1 MASRA
6 MSVRT
11 TRSNGTYLPPSNP
24 PTSPPPGSPGAMSRY
39 PDEYNIVS
47 PAVRAEQE
55 RQIVTI
61 QRQGREQAERE
72 RALTRREN
80 TLQQTANALAA
91 RESAIKQDQ
100 LALTRREDDLRKRAS
115 ELDRQRN
122 VLENE
127 RLVLAQ
133 EKEHTRRM
141 EEQRRARRT
150 NSEAF
155 LEDTF
160 PALAIPD
167 IVRHLGNSSARI
179 RRHAMT
185 FLGPFSD
192 YRYALQHQKDFDA
205 LILAL
210 LPATIPLL
218 RLSKT
223 DVLEFVSGLL
233 GERHVAQALAK
244 SQQSQQLFEIL
255 MMPNEVLSS
264 IAREALTL
272 ILKGDLSCRRP
283 LQVTL
288 SRLLQSNTQPI
299 VLEFAR
305 QALPTLVQDAIADG
319 QYPMAVFYANHT
331 SPVVRTSVYQPLTR
345 AITAGVASRR
355 GLVHAGLIV
364 AAHGQVVANNPPE
377 DLLAFTASVLPNLA
391 TEIALEDQTTLLLD
405 MLLYKDQA
413 LQSACIISLRAIR
426 KVDANSR
433 EKLRIA
439 LDPYIWHSDT
449 MDERVRSFTLESL
462 QQIATDLMNAGRLTE
477 LLTYLDLPDSA
488 MRELFLTVILKLA
501 QDSGDQQKKL
511 LDAGLLAKLQP
522 YLALPDIP
530 SDILTFTIRALPAF
544 AVQICKSG
552 ATNTL
557 VELSLHPDI
566 TLSGAAMNAL
576 RRILHSDRRCRQ
588 ALQYSLETHLAAPP
602 PKILE
607 FMMEALPVI
616 VNDMMTDN
624 RHGEMLVFLS
634 HENPALRQAVM
645 PVVLQLSQTSAS
657 QQKQLAGCGIMTA
670 LSPQLTSAR
679 PPEDVI
685 QFCASL
691 LPLIAVYLAEG
702 GFAPQLV
709 DLLGNPP
716 TRQLAADCLRKVA
729 NAGEKGQQA
738 LVNADILPR
747 LVQYLATVQD
757 PVIIGLLSDLLPLI
771 CLSCCRR
778 GQSGL
783 IIHLASSM
791 NGTLRSRALAA
802 VRTIVASSPTDR
814 TSLREAYLPQL
825 HLQEDYI
832 LDIADVALQPMT
844 KDLLSSG
851 ELNHVLELAMHAE
864 PRIRQ
869 PCYAPLRDAI
879 RDNQA
884 TRQTLVELGFFQILV
899 KFCSSPVKDR
909 VDFASSVIPIM
920 AIDACRAGMVG
931 SILELF
937 VPDEKQVRQALYS
950 SVGQI
955 ARGTPAD
962 QQMLMDAGFLT
973 ILSLSLQNPRLGEP
987 EFCEQILP
995 LLSQRVAES
1004 DDACNVVLQLLLN
1017 SHPTVRSSATRT
1029 LDNILAG
1036 APEDRAVL
1044 SRTILALLDSTP
1056 PPNISQYCAKALG
1069 STLCSDWI
1077 RDGSY
1082 QTMFD
1087 LLSHRSA
1094 EIRVAIESQLQNAL
1108 RNDASAERLASA
1120 GLFQVVLTLL
1130 PNATPDIMMFAA
1142 EYAIPSLGPFLVE
1155 NEANTSSL
1163 IGLLAHGQKP
1173 IRQAASAS
1181 LRKAASTSAVHR
1193 QRLVKADLVG
1203 RLVLS
1208 INAGDAASV
1217 DLTCNLLPVLAIEIA
1232 QAELCDTPLDLLNH
1246 EILGVRRASRQ
1257 ALDTILR
1264 DDEVRV
1270 HLIRP
1275 LLARSGQLRDSDAG
1289 FFGEAIVS
1297 LGDAILLIGDE
1308 KKLLA
1313 LMWHDIPAVSEA
1325 AFTAVR
1331 ALVMN
1336 GTVAD
1341 RRRLLEGQLF
1351 NQLLQMLSNTRLRSA
1366 TIIFALDVMPLLTPL
1381 MVETGRFDQLIQLF
1395 SDDEPQ
1401 IVSSVDETIRSVCI
1415 NPAQNIQLVQQ
1426 DVIPRLMVLLDA
1438 RGDERVLD
1446 LICFLMRSMAVQM
1459 VDFGKPSILVTAL
1472 TRREQKL
1479 RWAAVS
1485 GIETASNQG
1494 GNTVQSTLILTDG
1507 FLGGLLHVISVDKG
1521 RYDVLKAVCRS
1532 IANIATADINR
1543 SKEISGSGLMPPL
1556 VELCRTPDED
1566 MQTSSLEAIY
1576 AVTASAFGDKS
1587 PILRTGILTVLLR
1600 FLQEPPSARVAQ
1612 LSLKIMNS
1620 IASLPPHRAE
1630 VGKPEILAPLVKYLL
1645 NEEGQPI
1652 SKANQVT
1659 ALEICQNIASE
1670 SDRERK
1676 AIFDAGLLLPLL
1688 HLTQAQRTDVVV
1700 LACGTIEALGR
1711 TGTYKQQLLNA
1722 EADKY
1727 LRRITSVMHKS
1738 TLSAGEDRKSAN
1750 KAAKQALEMMET
1762 GLLRGLSRKLSR
1774 SSPSTRKLHGRNG
1787 RGDPMN
1793 PLGSPMSPPIFE
1805 E

>member
-1 MASRA
+1 MTSRA
-6 MSVRT
+6 VSVRT
-11 TRSNGTYLPPSNP
+11 ARTNGNHLGPSP
-24 PTSPPPGSPGAMSRY
+24 PTSPPGSPGMSRY
-39 PDEYNIVS
+39 PDDYNIVS

-55 RQIVTI
+55 RQLVTI
-61 QRQGREQAERE
+61 QRQGREQADRE
-72 RALTRREN
+72 RALVRREN
-80 TLQQTANALAA
+80 TLQQQANALTA
-91 RESAIKQDQ
+91 REATIKQDQ
-100 LALTRREDDLRKRAS
+100 LAITRREEDLRKRAS
-115 ELDRQRN
+115 ELDRQRH

-160 PALAIPD
+160 PALGIPE
-167 IVRHLGNSSARI
+167 IVRHLGNSSSRI

-185 FLGPFSD
+185 TLGPFTEYKYSH
-192 YRYALQHQKDFDA
+192 QHQKDFDA

-218 RLSKT
+218 RLNKT

-233 GERHVAQALAK
+233 GERHVALALAK
-244 SQQSQQLFEIL
+244 SQQCQQLFEIL

-264 IAREALTL
+264 IAREALTI
-272 ILKGDLSCRRP
+272 ILKGDITFRRP

-288 SRLLQSNTQPI
+288 ARLLQNNPQPI
-299 VLEFAR
+299 VLDFAR
-305 QALPTLVQDAIADG
+305 QALPTLVQDAMADG
-319 QYPMAVFYANHT
+319 QYPMAVFYANHA
-331 SPVVRTSVYQPLTR
+331 SAIVRTSVYQPITR
-345 AITAGVASRR
+345 SITSAIAIRR

-364 AAHGQVVANNPPE
+364 AVHGQVGANNPPE

-391 TEIALEDQTTLLLD
+391 TEIALEDQAPLLLD

-413 LQSACIISLRAIR
+413 LQSACIISLRSIR

-439 LDPYIWHSDT
+439 LDPYIWHSDA
-449 MDERVRSFTLESL
+449 MDERVRAFTLESL
-462 QQIATDLMNAGRLTE
+462 QQIATDLLNAGRLTE
-477 LLTYLDLPDSA
+477 LLTYLDLPDSG

-511 LDAGLLAKLQP
+511 LDAGLLSKLQP

-530 SDILTFTIRALPAF
+530 SDVLGFTVRALPAF

-557 VELSLHPDI
+557 VELCLHPDMS
-566 TLSGAAMNAL
+566 LSGSAMNAL

-588 ALQYSLETHLAAPP
+588 ALQYSLESHLTSPP
-602 PKILE
+602 QKILE

-616 VNDMMTDN
+616 ANDMMTDN

-645 PVVLQLSQTSAS
+645 PVVLQLSQTSAT
-657 QQKQLAGCGIMTA
+657 QQKQLAGCGIMTS
-670 LSPQLTSAR
+670 LSLQLTSAR

-685 QFCASL
+685 QFCATL
-691 LPLIAVYLAEG
+691 LPSIAVYLAEG

-709 DLLGNPP
+709 DLLGNLP
-716 TRQLAADCLRKVA
+716 TRQLAADSLRKVA
-729 NAGEKGQQA
+729 NAGEKAQQA
-738 LVNADILPR
+738 LVSADILPR
-747 LVQYLATVQD
+747 VVQYLQTSQD
-757 PVIIGLLSDLLPLI
+757 PLIIGLLSDLLPLI

-783 IIHLASSM
+783 IIHLASSP
-791 NGTLRSRALAA
+791 NGTLKSRALGA
-802 VRTIVASSPTDR
+802 VRTIVASSPSDR
-814 TSLREAYLPQL
+814 AALREAYLPQL

-851 ELNHVLELAMHAE
+851 ELSHVLELAMHAE

-869 PCYAPLRDAI
+869 PCYGPLRDAI

-899 KFCSSPVKDR
+899 KSCSSPVKDR
-909 VDFASSVIPIM
+909 VDFASSVIPLM
-920 AIDACRAGMVG
+920 AVDAGRAGLVG

-937 VPDEKQVRQALYS
+937 VPEEKQVRQALYS
-950 SVGQI
+950 SLNQI
-955 ARGTPAD
+955 ARGTAVD
-962 QQMLMDAGFLT
+962 QHMLMDAGFLT
-973 ILSLSLQNPRLGEP
+973 TLSMSLQNSRFGEP

-1004 DDACNVVLQLLLN
+1004 EDACNSVMQLLLN
-1017 SHPTVRSSATRT
+1017 SHPTVRSSASRT

-1044 SRTILALLDSTP
+1044 GRTILAILDSTP
-1056 PPNISQYCAKALG
+1056 PPNISQYCAKALN
-1069 STLCSDWI
+1069 STLCGDWI
-1077 RDGSY
+1077 REGSY

-1087 LLSHRSA
+1087 LLSHRSV
-1094 EIRVAIESQLQNAL
+1094 EIRLAVESQLQSAL
-1108 RNDASAERLASA
+1108 RNDGTAERLASA
-1120 GLFQVVLTLL
+1120 GLFQVVLSLL
-1130 PNATPDIMMFAA
+1130 PNASQDIMTFAA

-1155 NEANTSSL
+1155 SESDSSSL

-1173 IRQAASAS
+1173 VRQAAAAS
-1181 LRKAASTSAVHR
+1181 LRKAAGSSGVHR

-1203 RLVLS
+1203 RLVSLLS
-1208 INAGDAASV
+1208 AGDAGSV
-1217 DLTCNLLPVLAIEIA
+1217 DLACSLLPVLAIEIA
-1232 QAELCDTPLDLLNH
+1232 QAELCDTLLDLLNH
-1246 EILGVRRASRQ
+1246 EILAIRRAARQ
-1257 ALDTILR
+1257 ALDTVLR

-1270 HLIRP
+1270 HLVRP
-1275 LLARSGQLRDSDAG
+1275 LLGRSGQLRDSDAS
-1289 FFGEAIVS
+1289 FFGEAIIS
-1297 LGDAILLIGDE
+1297 LSDAILLIGDE
-1308 KKLLA
+1308 KKLLL
-1313 LMWHDIPAVSEA
+1313 LMWHDIPSVSEA

-1331 ALVMN
+1331 GLIMN

-1351 NQLLQMLSNTRLRSA
+1351 NQLLQLLNNTRLRSA
-1366 TIIFALDVMPLLTPL
+1366 TILFALDVMPLLTPL

-1395 SDDEPQ
+1395 SDEEPQ
-1401 IVSSVDETIRSVCI
+1401 IVSSVDDTIRSVCI

-1438 RGDERVLD
+1438 RGDDRVLA
-1446 LICFLMRSMAVQM
+1446 LICFLMKSMAVQL
-1459 VDFGKPSILVTAL
+1459 VDFGKSSILVAAL
-1472 TRREQKL
+1472 TRKEAKL
-1479 RWAAVS
+1479 RASAVS

-1507 FLGGLLHVISVDKG
+1507 FLPGLLHVITVDKG

-1532 IANIATADINR
+1532 LANIATADINR

-1556 VELCRTPDED
+1556 VELCRTPDEE
-1566 MQTSSLEAIY
+1566 MQTASLEAIY
-1576 AVTASAFGDKS
+1576 AVTASAFGDKG
-1587 PILRTGILTVLLR
+1587 PIIRTGILNVLLR
-1600 FLQEPPSARVAQ
+1600 FLQEPPSGRVAQ
-1612 LSLKIMNS
+1612 MSLKIMNS
-1620 IASLPPHRAE
+1620 IASLPPHRADI
-1630 VGKPEILAPLVKYLL
+1630 GKPELLAQLVKYML
-1645 NEEGQPI
+1645 NEDGQPL

-1659 ALEICQNIASE
+1659 ALEICQNVASE
-1670 SDRERK
+1670 SDKERK

-1688 HLTQAQRTDVVV
+1688 HLTQGSRTDVVV

-1711 TGTYKQQLLNA
+1711 TGTFKQQLLNA

-1727 LRRITSVMHKS
+1727 LKRITSMMHKS
-1738 TLSAGEDRKSAN
+1738 TLSAGEDKKSAN
-1750 KAAKQALEMMET
+1750 KAAKQALDMMET

-1774 SSPSTRKLHGRNG
+1774 SSPSTRKLHGRHG
-1787 RGDPMN
+1787 K
-1793 PLGSPMSPPIFE
+1793 GSELMSPTAPMSPSIAE